1 VVHGI
6 RLIGHPEQEAP
17 AATEVGPTDQ
27 PINGNAMSLSWIIL
41 LTLLALAVVFLPG
54 AGLWPQLRRQREV
67 RRRALVED
75 ALKHVLT
82 WERRGQDA
90 TPESLRGTL
99 GISESRL
106 VALIQHIERA
116 GLVQSTAGALH
127 LTPEGE
133 RLAVHVVR
141 AHRLWERYLAD
152 DAGMPMGRLHQA
164 AEKAE
169 HQLSEEKLEALEAH
183 LGHPQHDPHGDPIP
197 AADGTMAPL
206 KAVPLTDWPSGEPAR
221 VVHIED
227 EPDALFKQILATGL
241 RPGMTVRVLEQL
253 PERVVISDGEHEHLL
268 APVVAANIHVA
279 EQRRQPPRP
288 AGAKRL
294 TDLADQEAAEV
305 IEIGQACQGYS
316 RRRLLDLG
324 FTSGTRVESAL
335 SNPFGEPRAY
345 RVRGTTIALRK
356 QQTDQ
361 IWVKPVAAEAA
372 AQVPAGAAGA
382 KSI

>member
-1 VVHGI
+1 METGI
-6 RLIGHPEQEAP
+6 SWP
-17 AATEVGPTDQ
+17 
-27 PINGNAMSLSWIIL
+27 WIIL
-41 LTLLALAVVFLPG
+41 LALLALAVVFFPR
-54 AGLWPQLRRQREV
+54 AGLWPQFRRQREM
-67 RRRALVED
+67 RRRALLED

-99 GISESRL
+99 GASEGRVIEL
-106 VALIQHIERA
+106 VQDMEQA
-116 GLVQSTAGALH
+116 GLLHSSAGALH
-127 LTPEGE
+127 LSPKGE
-133 RLAVHVVR
+133 RWAMHVVR
-141 AHRLWERYLAD
+141 AHRLWERYLSD
-152 DAGMPMGRLHQA
+152 DAGMPLGRLHQA

-197 AADGTMAPL
+197 SADGTMASL
-206 KAVPLTDWPSGEPAR
+206 KAVPLTDWPSDEPAR

-227 EPDALFKQILATGL
+227 EPDALFQQILATGL
-241 RPGMTVRVLEQL
+241 RPGMTVRVLEQA
-253 PERVVISDGEHEHLL
+253 PERVVISDGENEHLL
-268 APVVAANIHVA
+268 APVVAANIQVA

-294 TDLADQEAAEV
+294 TDLADQETAEV

-324 FTSGTRVESAL
+324 LTPGTRVQAAL
-335 SNPFGEPRAY
+335 GNPFGEPRAF

-361 IWVKPVAAEAA
+361 IWTKPVESGVTESKPQAE
-372 AQVPAGAAGA
+372 PAGVADA
-382 KSI
+382 

>member
-1 VVHGI
+1 MQTGI
-6 RLIGHPEQEAP
+6 SWH
-17 AATEVGPTDQ
+17 
-27 PINGNAMSLSWIIL
+27 WIIL
-41 LTLLALAVVFLPG
+41 LAAAALAVV
-54 AGLWPQLRRQREV
+54 LWPRAGVWAQLRRQREI

-82 WERRGQDA
+82 WERRAQDA

-99 GISESRL
+99 GVSERR
-106 VALIQHIERA
+106 VIDLIQQMQQA
-116 GLVQSTAGALH
+116 GLVHSTAGALH

-133 RLAVHVVR
+133 RWAVHIVR

-152 DAGMPMGRLHQA
+152 DAGMPLGRLHQA

-183 LGHPQHDPHGDPIP
+183 LGHPLHDPHGDPIP
-197 AADGTMAPL
+197 AADGTMTAL

-227 EPDALFKQILATGL
+227 EPAVVFKQILAAGL

-253 PERVVISDGEHEHLL
+253 PERVVISDGEHEHVL

-279 EQRRQPPRP
+279 EQRRQPARP

-294 TDLADQEAAEV
+294 TELGDQEAAEV
-305 IEIGQACQGYS
+305 LEIGQACQGYS

-324 FTSGTRVESAL
+324 LTPGTRVEAAL
-335 SNPFGEPRAY
+335 RNPFGEPRAF
-345 RVRGTTIALRK
+345 RVRGTTIALRN

-361 IWVKPVAAEAA
+361 IWVKPVAAETNTEKR
-372 AQVPAGAAGA
+372 AQSIAAGA
-382 KSI
+382 EGHS